1 MRALILTFALAGP
14 ALLLPGVSPVE
25 SSAGRESV
33 SVTPIAN
40 PTAAIVRPSL
50 IAGAIDTPRFRI
62 IYTANAKGAARKL
75 AAEVETSRDY
85 FRRVLGRDWP
95 GRTEIRVGLGRQE
108 FADLAIPGDKPADWN
123 RAYSYPAENI
133 IVLEARSLTDSD
145 GDATLRH
152 EFLHVAL
159 GQLGGDWPHWF
170 HDGLAMFLTGQR
182 SSISQYAALFQA
194 VQQDRIFSFQDLKDR
209 WPEQPSD
216 VEIAYAQ
223 SVSFVAFLVERHGT
237 AALGELIDGVVAGRP
252 FETAF
257 ARTFKASIWFEE
269 MAWRAQLP
277 SRYSWLPIVAN
288 SSTLWALLA
297 CVCIAASLRLR
308 ARRLRRRR
316 EMAAAELAEAEALA
330 RLAVRT
336 EENASAEIWD
346 LSASNDNVEIG
357 GDGGTSSKKSS
368 S

>member
-1 MRALILTFALAGP
+1 MRSLVLTLALAGP
-14 ALLLPGVSPVE
+14 ALVLSRASAVE
-25 SSAGRESV
+25 SAAGRESI
-33 SVTPIAN
+33 SFTPIA
-40 PTAAIVRPSL
+40 RPS
-50 IAGAIDTPRFRI
+50 AGVVKPTLLAGEIDTPRFRI
-62 IYTANAKGAARKL
+62 LYTANALGAARKL
-75 AAEVETSRDY
+75 ANEVEPTRDY
-85 FRRVLGRDWP
+85 FSRVLGRDWP

-108 FADLAIPGDKPADWN
+108 FADLALPGDRPADWN

-133 IVLEARSLTDSD
+133 VVLEARSLSESD
-145 GDATLRH
+145 GNASLRH

-182 SSISQYAALFQA
+182 YSISQYAALFQA

-216 VEIAYAQ
+216 VQIAYAQ
-223 SVSFVAFLVERHGT
+223 SVSFVAFLVDAHGM

-257 ARTFKASIWFEE
+257 ARAFKASVWFEE

-277 SRYSWLPIVAN
+277 SRYSWLPILTS

-297 CVCIAASLRLR
+297 CVCLGASLRLR
-308 ARRLRRRR
+308 ARRQRRRR
-316 EMAAAELAEAEALA
+316 EMEAAELAEAEELA
-330 RLAVRT
+330 R
-336 EENASAEIWD
+336 AEARAKAKAFPDIWGA
-346 LSASNDNVEIG
+346 SASNDDAEVG
-357 GDGGTSSKKSS
+357 GDGGTNSSKSS

>member
-14 ALLLPGVSPVE
+14 ALLLPGASPVE
-25 SSAGRESV
+25 SSAGRESI
-33 SVTPIAN
+33 SVTPIAR
-40 PTAAIVRPSL
+40 PTAGISRPSL
-50 IAGAIDTPRFRI
+50 IAGEIDTPRFRI

-85 FRRVLGRDWP
+85 LRRVLGR
-95 GRTEIRVGLGRQE
+95 
-108 FADLAIPGDKPADWN
+108 
-123 RAYSYPAENI
+123 
-133 IVLEARSLTDSD
+133 
-145 GDATLRH
+145 
-152 EFLHVAL
+152 
-159 GQLGGDWPHWF
+159 
-170 HDGLAMFLTGQR
+170 DGLAMFLTGQR

-223 SVSFVAFLVERHGT
+223 SVSFVAFLVDRHGT

-252 FETAF
+252 FETVF

-316 EMAAAELAEAEALA
+316 EMAEAELAEAEALA
-330 RLAVRT
+330 RLAGPT
-336 EENASAEIWD
+336 EESASAEIWG
-346 LSASNDNVEIG
+346 LSASNDDVEIG